1 MRPSPPR
8 WVGCGGGDPRAGTI
22 EDVGGGCRFDWL
34 GASNNHTST
43 RLVFSPP
50 PNTKAR
56 AWSRRLEV
64 VAVAIR
70 NCDPSPAGAY
80 DLI

>member
-1 MRPSPPR
+1 MSAVAAALIGSVP
-8 WVGCGGGDPRAGTI
+8 ATT
-22 EDVGGGCRFDWL
+22 
-34 GASNNHTST
+34 HTST